1 MADFPISPS
10 KPTSMVSFAPLFT
23 YNQAMADRIGS
34 NFAQE
39 YCTVTQCGE
48 LVCAGKRG
56 NFEYV
61 NFAKLDGNP
70 ALYAATASSLS
81 ANLVPVSLGVFFG
94 DKCVDGSSM

>member
-1 MADFPISPS
+1 M
-10 KPTSMVSFAPLFT
+10 
-23 YNQAMADRIGS
+23 
-34 NFAQE
+34 
-39 YCTVTQCGE
+39 
-48 LVCAGKRG
+48 CAGKRG

-61 NFAKLDGNP
+61 NFAKLGGDP